1 MSVRDRLRSI
11 RVAVVVAGILVPATA
26 DAAITFSGV
35 TGAFPGAPYTEGG
48 FTVTATQGTWVSS
61 AGYGNPE
68 PSIFAGPVGSPG
80 VSTIEVTGGT
90 FTFDGLDI
98 SSNNGTSTYSFT
110 GFLGAAQV
118 YSLMGGAPAS
128 LAPSFGFTAIAS
140 GTTAVMDK
148 LVITITPPVAGST
161 TSINIDNIAV
171 AAASVTVPEP
181 AALALLGFGL
191 LGLAGVARRHETG

>member
-1 MSVRDRLRSI
+1 MSVQNRLRSI
-11 RVAVVVAGILVPATA
+11 RVAAVAASVLVPATA

-35 TGAFPGAPYTEGG
+35 TGAFPAAPYVEGG
-48 FTVTATQGTWVSS
+48 FTVTATQGTWVHSS
-61 AGYGNPE
+61 GYGNPE
-68 PSIFAGPVGSPG
+68 PSIFAGPIGNPG

-118 YSLMGGAPAS
+118 YSLVDLAPAE
-128 LAPSFGFTAIAS
+128 PGGDGVFNFTDIAS

-148 LVITITPPVAGST
+148 LVITITPGTGVS
-161 TSINIDNIAV
+161 SVNIDNIGV
-171 AAASVTVPEP
+171 TAASVTVPEP
-181 AALALLGFGL
+181 ASLALLGFGL
-191 LGLAGVARRHETG
+191 LGLAAAARRRAAA